1 MKKMKLNKILLAI
14 IFIILIGIVSAEPV
28 PKYGAVVVRDEV
40 TYGLLD
46 PSTNMVNQ
54 VPDPV
59 EPGGY
64 VEVRFKVE
72 NIGAHVVENLVFELI
87 PQYPFSLNP
96 GTKAI
101 QRIGE
106 IYMYQTGDEAYVIYY
121 KLRVD
126 KDAIEGDNPIKV
138 RYSVDSGLT
147 WTSKEFHIRV
157 QTQDAMV
164 SIEDV
169 ILEPEQIAP
178 GKEAELTLTI
188 QNNEDTLIKDI
199 RVNLGILTKIVTT
212 TVTTS
217 ELPITPVGS
226 TNEKTI
232 RNIGAHQ
239 SNNVTFNLIADPDAE
254 STIYKLPITIS
265 YIDNAGTNYSKIY
278 YTSIVVGE
286 KPDLTTVIEES
297 EIITS
302 GKTGEVSLRFTNK
315 GASDVKFLY
324 VELLKSENYEILSQ
338 PNVYI
343 GNIDSD
349 DYESA
354 EFNLHV
360 KGTRDKAIQLPLRI
374 EYRDS
379 NNNEFKKD
387 TILNLR
393 LYSGAEA
400 KRYGLIPAS
409 NPLKSILFI
418 VIVLWGI
425 WFYYKKKKNKDL
437 LKISIEKLKI
447 LKQKLK
453 RKK

>member
-1 MKKMKLNKILLAI
+1 MKSNKILLAI
-14 IFIILIGIVSAEPV
+14 MFIVLVGLVSAEPV
-28 PKYGAVVVRDEV
+28 PRYGAVVIRDEV

-46 PSTNMVNQ
+46 PDTNMVNQ
-54 VPDPV
+54 VSDPV

-72 NIGAHVVENLVFELI
+72 NIGAETVENLVFELL
-87 PQYPFSLNP
+87 PQYPFSLDR
-96 GTKAI
+96 GSKAVKMVGDI
-101 QRIGE
+101 V
-106 IYMYQTGDEAYVIYY
+106 YQAGDEAYILYY

-126 KDAIEGDNPIKV
+126 KDAIEGNNPIKV
-138 RYSVDSGLT
+138 RYSIDSGLT
-147 WTSKEFHIRV
+147 WSSKEFHVRV

-164 SIEDV
+164 SIENV
-169 ILEPEQIAP
+169 ILEPGQIAP
-178 GKEAELTLTI
+178 GKQAKLTLDI

-199 RVNLGILTKIVTT
+199 RVNLGVLTKIVTS

-217 ELPITPVGS
+217 ELPITPIGS
-226 TNEKTI
+226 TNEKMI

-239 SNNVTFNLIADPDAE
+239 SENATFDLIADPDAE

-265 YIDNAGTNYSKIY
+265 YIDNVGTNYSKMY

-286 KPDLTTVIEES
+286 EPDLTAVIEES

-360 KGTRDKAIQLPLRI
+360 KGTRDKSVQLPLRI

-393 LYSGAEA
+393 LYSGSEA
-400 KRYGLIPAS
+400 KKYGLVPAS
-409 NPLKSILFI
+409 NPLKSILFLA
-418 VIVLWGI
+418 IVLWGI

>member
-1 MKKMKLNKILLAI
+1 MKSNKILLAI
-14 IFIILIGIVSAEPV
+14 MFIVLVGLVSAEPV
-28 PKYGAVVVRDEV
+28 PRYGAVVIRDEV

-46 PSTNMVNQ
+46 PDTNMVNQ

-72 NIGAHVVENLVFELI
+72 NIGAETVENLVFELL
-87 PQYPFSLNP
+87 PQYPFSLDR
-96 GTKAI
+96 GSKAVKMVGDI
-101 QRIGE
+101 V
-106 IYMYQTGDEAYVIYY
+106 YQAGDEAYILYY

-126 KDAIEGDNPIKV
+126 KDAIEGNNPIKV
-138 RYSVDSGLT
+138 RYSIDSGLT
-147 WTSKEFHIRV
+147 WSSKEFHVRV

-164 SIEDV
+164 SIENV
-169 ILEPEQIAP
+169 ILEPGQIAP
-178 GKEAELTLTI
+178 GKQAKLTLDI

-199 RVNLGILTKIVTT
+199 RVNLGVLTKIVTS

-217 ELPITPVGS
+217 ELPITPIGS
-226 TNEKTI
+226 TNEKMI

-239 SNNVTFNLIADPDAE
+239 SENATFDLIADPDAE

-265 YIDNAGTNYSKIY
+265 YIDNVGTNYSKMY

-286 KPDLTTVIEES
+286 EPDLTAVIEES

-360 KGTRDKAIQLPLRI
+360 KGTRDKSVQLPLRI

-393 LYSGAEA
+393 LYSGSEA
-400 KRYGLIPAS
+400 KKYGLVPAS
-409 NPLKSILFI
+409 NPLKSILFLA
-418 VIVLWGI
+418 IVLWGI

>member
-1 MKKMKLNKILLAI
+1 MNKKIILAI
-14 IFIILIGIVSAEPV
+14 MFVVLVGIVSAEPV
-28 PKYGAVVVRDEV
+28 PRYGAVVIRNEV

-46 PSTNMVNQ
+46 PDTNMVNQ

-64 VEVRFKVE
+64 VEVRFKIE
-72 NIGAHVVENLVFELI
+72 NIGGETIEDLVFELI
-87 PQYPFSLNP
+87 PQYPFSLD
-96 GTKAI
+96 GGSKRV

-106 IYMYQTGDEAYVIYY
+106 IYMYQAGDEAYVVYY

-138 RYSVDSGLT
+138 RYSVDSGVT

-169 ILEPEQIAP
+169 ILEPEQISP

-226 TNEKTI
+226 ANEKTI

-239 SNNVTFNLIADPDAE
+239 AENVTFNLIADPDAE
-254 STIYKLPITIS
+254 STVYKLPITIS
-265 YIDNAGTNYSKIY
+265 YIDNVGTNYSKDY
-278 YTSIVVGE
+278 YTSIIVGE
-286 KPDLTTVIEES
+286 EPDLTAAIEES

-302 GKTGEVSLRFTNK
+302 GKTGEVTLRFTNK

-324 VELLKSENYEILSQ
+324 IELLKSEKYEILSQ

-354 EFNLHV
+354 DFNLHV
-360 KGTRDKAIQLPLRI
+360 KGTRDKAIQLPLRV

-379 NNNEFKKD
+379 NNKEFTKD

-393 LYSGAEA
+393 LYSGSEA
-400 KRYGLIPAS
+400 KKYGLVPAS
-409 NPLKSILFI
+409 NPLKSILVLALI
-418 VIVLWGI
+418 LWGI

-437 LKISIEKLKI
+437 LKISIEKFKI
-447 LKQKLK
+447 LKSKVKSKLK
-453 RKK
+453 KK